1 MVGPAG
7 GERFVGWARGAW
19 TWLLSRPVSRGAWLT
34 ALVLVVL
41 VTGANGA
48 RGDVTS
54 VLVGVVAA
62 AVCGQRLRTLR
73 DAGPGQAPAAG
84 R

>member
-1 MVGPAG
+1 M
-7 GERFVGWARGAW
+7 VGWARSVW
-19 TWLLSRPVSRGAWLT
+19 TWLLTRPVSRGAWLT

-48 RGDVTS
+48 RSDVPS
-54 VLVGVVAA
+54 VLVGIVAA
-62 AVCGQRLRTLR
+62 AVCGHRLRALPGPG
-73 DAGPGQAPAAG
+73 AGPPPDQARAA